1 MNTITIKSLNFA
13 GQMILMNSLMEVK
26 FTLMNLFLVKK
37 AEGVNPSLFISI
49 SHPNDTPA
57 VSNTYYMELND
68 HCF

>member
-1 MNTITIKSLNFA
+1 
-13 GQMILMNSLMEVK
+13 MNSLMEVK